1 MLKFMRISKRMILGV
16 VCSIAGSTLSF
27 FVPLLIKDFI
37 DNKKFDLSLLYVFP
51 FLFAAQFIL
60 CAIGG
65 LLISTEADLH
75 VAELRIQAMDII
87 FEKDMLFFDNENSG
101 EIASGIV
108 YDISLVRNFVAASI
122 PQFVSSVINILFSV
136 VALTVINYR
145 LSILV
150 LIIFPAVMI
159 LAVPL
164 GIFNNRNAMMLQE
177 RIGKLNTFT
186 SEIVRSMRTVK
197 LCNAER
203 CMLLKF
209 KKRVNEIKEVNLLN
223 DKVYSFV
230 TPVQNLISIFCT
242 GVIVCY
248 GVHLMDVHLLTYGS
262 FVAYVMLFFQLVTPV
277 GGLFTL
283 LFELSNN
290 QRFLKKNQPCHR
302 ISREVDMENFAYN
315 NVDYLELKSVS
326 FGYNDNEVLHDV
338 SMRLE
343 KGGRYAIIGPSGSG
357 KTTIINT
364 ITGLYSANSG
374 AIAINESLLDG
385 QHLEEWR
392 RWFTVVSQDNLLF
405 STTIKEN
412 LFFGLDFVPSEKD
425 INKCLKNACLD
436 EIISVGDLE
445 KSVGEQGMSLS
456 GGQRQR
462 LQIARACLRK
472 APILILDEATSNLD
486 VKTER
491 RVLDNLLRSHEYDI
505 SIVISHRL
513 STIIDSDVIFF
524 IEDGYLLD
532 QGDHRELI
540 ERCPAYRFFVQNQ
553 LLKD

>member
-197 LCNAER
+197 LCNAES

-230 TPVQNLISIFCT
+230 TPVQNLISIF
-242 GVIVCY
+242 
-248 GVHLMDVHLLTYGS
+248 LLGS
-262 FVAYVMLFFQLVTPV
+262 LFAMV
-277 GGLFTL
+277 
-283 LFELSNN
+283 
-290 QRFLKKNQPCHR
+290 
-302 ISREVDMENFAYN
+302 
-315 NVDYLELKSVS
+315 
-326 FGYNDNEVLHDV
+326 
-338 SMRLE
+338 
-343 KGGRYAIIGPSGSG
+343 
-357 KTTIINT
+357 
-364 ITGLYSANSG
+364 
-374 AIAINESLLDG
+374 
-385 QHLEEWR
+385 
-392 RWFTVVSQDNLLF
+392 
-405 STTIKEN
+405 
-412 LFFGLDFVPSEKD
+412 
-425 INKCLKNACLD
+425 
-436 EIISVGDLE
+436 
-445 KSVGEQGMSLS
+445 
-456 GGQRQR
+456 
-462 LQIARACLRK
+462 
-472 APILILDEATSNLD
+472 
-486 VKTER
+486 
-491 RVLDNLLRSHEYDI
+491 
-505 SIVISHRL
+505 
-513 STIIDSDVIFF
+513 F
-524 IEDGYLLD
+524 I
-532 QGDHRELI
+532 
-540 ERCPAYRFFVQNQ
+540 
-553 LLKD
+553 

>member
-223 DKVYSFV
+223 DKVYSFAM
-230 TPVQNLISIFCT
+230 PVQNLISIFLYWGHCLLWCSSDGRT
-242 GVIVCY
+242 SLDIRFVCCICNVILSAGY
-248 GVHLMDVHLLTYGS
+248 SSRWFIY
-262 FVAYVMLFFQLVTPV
+262 
-277 GGLFTL
+277 L

-524 IEDGYLLD
+524 I
-532 QGDHRELI
+532 
-540 ERCPAYRFFVQNQ
+540 
-553 LLKD
+553 